1 MGRPVV
7 ATSVGGLPEVIVHQE
22 TGLLT
27 ACDNSQAM
35 AEAIELLLEHPE
47 KARCIGWAARDR
59 ARKEFS
65 WKRHV
70 DAYDAQY
77 RELITDACPC

>member
-1 MGRPVV
+1 
-7 ATSVGGLPEVIVHQE
+7 
-22 TGLLT
+22 LLT
-27 ACDNSQAM
+27 ACDNSQALS
-35 AEAIELLLEHPE
+35 EAIELLLKQPE
-47 KARCIGWAARDR
+47 KARCMGWAARER

-77 RELITDACPC
+77 RKLIMDALPC